1 MNFLKALLATVLT
14 LLLFLSLAV
23 FGMLFTLR
31 STFLNPDFVAA
42 QVDRLDAMALVE
54 ETIKMEGGGQTSPET
69 ALLEEAMYQTI
80 ADNEPWIKEQV
91 KGAVY
96 DGYDYLLGKSERLH
110 IVISLELLKEDLE
123 ARVWQLFQ
131 QNMDKLPPELSQ
143 LPPGAL
149 EQYFNEFYRPF
160 AAEIPSQL
168 EFDENSIPL
177 DIMANLL
184 VARESISYAQ
194 TAFYALIALMVV
206 LVAGIILLHRSV
218 KGATREL
225 GITFL
230 IYGAIEYAGVWAT
243 QRFMPGVPLLGD
255 VPASVQAWVN
265 GLILDLIAPM
275 QILAIGL
282 MAAGAALIIT
292 SIVYPRLRPAAEEEE

>member
-42 QVDRLDAMALVE
+42 QVDRLDAVALVE
-54 ETIKMEGGGQTSPET
+54 ETMRTEVSGQVPPET

-110 IVISLELLKEDLE
+110 IVISIEPLKEDLK

-131 QNMDKLPPELSQ
+131 QNVDKLPPELSQ
-143 LPPGAL
+143 APPGAL
-149 EQYFNEFYRPF
+149 EQYFDEFYQQF
-160 AAEIPSQL
+160 AAEIPS
-168 EFDENSIPL
+168 EFEVDESSVPP

-184 VARESISYAQ
+184 VVRESISYAQ
-194 TAFYALIALMVV
+194 TAFYGLIALMVV

-225 GITFL
+225 GVTFL
-230 IYGAIEYAGVWAT
+230 IYGALEYAGVWAT
-243 QRFMPGVPLLGD
+243 QRFMPSVPLLGD
-255 VPASVQAWVN
+255 VPPSIQAWMN
-265 GLILDLIAPM
+265 GLVLDLIAPM

-282 MAAGAALIIT
+282 MAGGVALIIT
-292 SIVYPRLRPAAEEEE
+292 SIIYPRLRPAEEE